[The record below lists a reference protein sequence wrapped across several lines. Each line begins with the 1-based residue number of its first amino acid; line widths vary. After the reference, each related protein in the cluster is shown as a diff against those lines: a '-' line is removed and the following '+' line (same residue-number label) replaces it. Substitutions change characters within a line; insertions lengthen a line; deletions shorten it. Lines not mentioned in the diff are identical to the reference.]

1 MLVAYVLLEY
11 FRWCSAAGT
20 GVVAGR
26 PGFPG
31 SPGETDRIAGR
42 LIADPVRASVH
53 AERLRQGGEPM
64 DMASDLVSN

>member
-1 MLVAYVLLEY
+1 MPALDKQY
-11 FRWCSAAGT
+11 FTVDMWLPEGT
-20 GVVAGR
+20 TI
-26 PGFPG
+26 
-31 SPGETDRIAGR
+31 GETDRIAGR